1 MKATTRTIAITG
13 MLSAIAIV
21 LGLTPLGLIPVPTL
35 AGRAT
40 IMHIP
45 VIVGAIIEG
54 PIVGMFVG
62 FIFGIISFVTTGS
75 PLLKNPIIAILPRIL
90 IGLFAY
96 YSYKWTKSSI
106 VSAIVGGLTNTI
118 GVLGLGVIFK
128 IIPFAAAA
136 GIAVTQGIPEAIV
149 GAMITVVIIRALFRF
164 LGKNDK

>member
-1 MKATTRTIAITG
+1 MKISTRTIVVTG

-62 FIFGIISFVTTGS
+62 LIFGMISFITSPS
-75 PLLKNPIIAILPRIL
+75 PLLKNPIIAVLPRIL

-96 YSYKWTKSSI
+96 YSYKWTKSTV
-106 VSAIVGGLTNTI
+106 VSAIVGGLTNTL
-118 GVLGLGVIFK
+118 GVLGLGVLFQ
-128 IIPFAAAA
+128 IIPFAAAV
-136 GIAVTQGIPEAIV
+136 GIAATQGIPEAIV
-149 GAMITVVIIRALFRF
+149 GAIITLVIVKALFRF
-164 LGKNDK
+164 LDKKGS

>member
-1 MKATTRTIAITG
+1 MKGKTRTIAITG

-21 LGLTPLGLIPVPTL
+21 LGITPLGLIPVPTL

-62 FIFGIISFVTTGS
+62 FIFGVISFITTAA
-75 PLLKNPIIAILPRIL
+75 PLLKNPIIAIVPRIL
-90 IGLFAY
+90 IGLFSY
-96 YSYKWTKSSI
+96 YAYKWTKSTI

-118 GVLGLGVIFK
+118 GVLGLGVLFK
-128 IIPFAAAA
+128 IIPFAAAV
-136 GIAVTQGIPEAIV
+136 GITVTQGIPEAIV
-149 GAMITVVIIRALFRF
+149 GAIITVVVVKALFKF
-164 LGKNDK
+164 LGEKS